1 MIKDNLQL
9 MGFLNCSYKKNGSLK
24 RTHKDI
30 NLNYTKMINQAN
42 KLKRWAP
49 SDDASRHLINIH
61 HIYEKQL
68 L

>member
-42 KLKRWAP
+42 KLKR
-49 SDDASRHLINIH
+49 
-61 HIYEKQL
+61 
-68 L
+68 